1 MDRSRLTGHWRE
13 VNPAMTRRNKG
24 KLRREEKRWR
34 RERESQRQNDVVQHS
49 VATLTCALE
58 TASDFAYQCTHVQ
71 EELEL
76 DLPFLHLALEIWR
89 ESPQAP
95 PALVAALE
103 ELLTEQLRHQ
113 EVLNRIGQRLE
124 VLAADPSLHI
134 HLDPPDAYRDLVRNR
149 LFPTPPAQ

>member
-1 MDRSRLTGHWRE
+1 
-13 VNPAMTRRNKG
+13 
-24 KLRREEKRWR
+24 
-34 RERESQRQNDVVQHS
+34 
-49 VATLTCALE
+49 
-58 TASDFAYQCTHVQ
+58 VQ

-103 ELLTEQLRHQ
+103 ALLTERLRHQ
-113 EVLNRIGQRLE
+113 QAIHQIRQRLE
-124 VLAADPSLHI
+124 ALAADPSLHI
-134 HLDPPDAYRDLVRNR
+134 HLDPSDAYRDLVRNR